1 MTLKTEKEREQMSK
15 PLHDLIDI
23 IHFTEKVST
32 KIHGILDEAHI
43 YKIIEEESAK
53 SKYVVSILLLADD
66 KSELKIVEAPVLPKK
81 LKAAEKATGLH
92 LKGFTIDLEK
102 STCYRQVV
110 RGGKTVQVT
119 VDDIVA
125 ELVPP
130 SQAHTISEIF
140 SYKGKPSILTPLKR
154 HEKITGAVAISST
167 ELTEY
172 FIPSVKTLAQHI
184 STALES
190 SDEYARRKHAEKE
203 KDKILHSL
211 EERVK
216 ELSCLYKIDEITKRD
231 APLEEILKE
240 IIQVIP
246 PSLQYPEITGC
257 CITFEDNQ
265 YKTGNFAQT
274 EWMQKKDITVSGQK
288 CGAVH
293 VCHTRKPPEDEDPFS
308 KEERD
313 LIISIAK
320 RLGEFFERKKG
331 ENALKKAEKK
341 FRDLFDY
348 AGDAIFIHDL
358 GGHFLEVNHTACQRL
373 GYTKEELLQMTPVD
387 IDLPEY
393 AALVRERIEELQ
405 KKGSLFFET
414 AHLTKDG
421 RKIPVELSSRIIEY
435 EGTPAVLSIARDITE
450 RKQAEEN
457 LQQSELRYKTLF
469 ENVPV
474 GVGTTS
480 FDGQILI
487 SNDAM
492 LEMTGYSKAELEHI
506 NVEEM
511 YENPEDRN
519 FLLSQVQEKGVVRD
533 FEVLLKHKDGTSYC
547 ASLTVTSVTMGE
559 KDVMLTMAK
568 DITEQKKAEENL
580 QKSEEKY
587 KDLVENI
594 NDVIYI
600 VDKEGVVTYV
610 SPAVESFMGYTPSEV
625 TGHHF
630 SEFIYWEDLPR
641 LRENFSTISSGNTT
655 IGEYRALSKSG
666 EIRWMRTSSR
676 PHFTGESI
684 TGVQGVLMDITEW
697 KQTEEALQK
706 SEKQY
711 RATIDSMGDAIHM
724 VDSNLQIALFNKAF
738 NKWNKELGLKTDVI
752 GKSLFEIFSFLPE
765 KVRDEYYQ
773 VFNTGKTLITEERT
787 KIMDREF
794 ITETR
799 KIPILE
805 EGRIRRVVTIVRD
818 ITESKKAE
826 EALRRSEEKFRTLF
840 ENQGIGMALGEL
852 DMSSTGTVTP
862 VEFNAA
868 LLKFFGYTEEE
879 FRTKTLAEV
888 SHPEDLEKDIILL
901 REALE
906 KNRDSFEVEKRFI
919 RKDGQVKWGHLTV
932 SLLRNTHGYPTHI
945 IASVQD
951 ITEQKLSEEAVRKS
965 EEEFRL
971 AFENAKDAIFW
982 ADPETGLVI
991 RCNKAAEILLEKKR
1005 EEIVGHH
1012 QTEVH
1017 LPQDAEYYEKV
1028 FCQHTEQKGAEDVEA
1043 EVITKSGVIKPVHIS
1058 ASLTMVGGN
1067 PVLQGIFRDITERK
1081 KAEEE
1086 LQESEE
1092 KYRTLIEHSLQ
1103 GIIIAQGT
1111 PLRLAF
1117 ANTAAA
1123 EVSGYTVEELLSFS
1137 SGSIR
1142 HLVHPEDQPVFER
1155 YVARLKGKPVP
1166 MRYDFRIIRK
1176 DGEVRWLEIYASVI
1190 EYQGNPAVQVTFID
1204 ITERKQAEE
1213 KIKQSLRE
1221 KEVLLREIHHRVK
1234 NNLQVVSSLLNLQSE
1249 HTKDEKYT
1257 EMLKESQ
1264 NRIRSMALIHEKLY
1278 KSENLADIDFKEYIE
1293 SLVHGLVRTYKTTDR
1308 VALKIDVKDIS
1319 LGIDA
1324 AIPCGLIISELVS
1337 NSLKYAFPDREG
1349 DITITLH
1356 SSDGK
1361 VELVVADSGIG
1372 IPDTVD
1378 FKKTETLGLDLVTT
1392 LVEGQLN
1399 GSITLDKK
1407 GGTAFYI
1414 TFEEVM

>member
-1 MTLKTEKEREQMSK
+1 MTLKAEKEREQMSK

-53 SKYVVSILLLADD
+53 SKYIVSILLLADD
-66 KSELKIVEAPVLPKK
+66 KSELKIVEAPVPPRK

-92 LKGFTIDLEK
+92 LKGFTINLEK
-102 STCYRQVV
+102 STYYNQVV
-110 RGGKTVQVT
+110 REGKTVQVT
-119 VDDIVA
+119 VDEIVT

-130 SQAHTISEIF
+130 SQAHTILEIF
-140 SYKGKPSILTPLKR
+140 SYKGKSSILTPLKR
-154 HEKITGAVAISST
+154 HGKITGAVAISST

-172 FIPSVKTLAQHI
+172 FIPSVKALAQHI
-184 STALES
+184 STALDL
-190 SDEYARRKHAEKE
+190 SDERAKRKHAEKE
-203 KDKILHSL
+203 KDRILHSL

-216 ELSCLYKIDEITKRD
+216 ELSCLYKVDEITKRD
-231 APLEEILKE
+231 APLKEILKE

-246 PSLQYPEITGC
+246 PSLQYPEITGS
-257 CITFEDNQ
+257 CITFENKQ

-274 EWMQKKDITVSGQK
+274 EWMQKADITVSGQK
-288 CGAVH
+288 CGVVH
-293 VCHTRKPPEDEDPFS
+293 VCYTRRPPKDGDPFS

-313 LIISIAK
+313 LIASIAK
-320 RLGEFFERKKG
+320 RLGEFIERKKG
-331 ENALKKAEKK
+331 ENVLKKAEKK
-341 FRDLFDY
+341 FKDLFDY

-358 GGHFLEVNHTACQRL
+358 EGHFLEVNHTACQQL
-373 GYTKEELLQMTPVD
+373 GYTKEELLLMTPTD

-393 AALVRERIEELQ
+393 AALVPERMEELQ

-421 RKIPVELSSRIIEY
+421 RKIPMELSSRIIEY
-435 EGTPAVLSIARDITE
+435 EGTPAVLSIGRDVTE
-450 RKQAEEN
+450 R
-457 LQQSELRYKTLF
+457 
-469 ENVPV
+469 
-474 GVGTTS
+474 
-480 FDGQILI
+480 
-487 SNDAM
+487 
-492 LEMTGYSKAELEHI
+492 
-506 NVEEM
+506 
-511 YENPEDRN
+511 
-519 FLLSQVQEKGVVRD
+519 
-533 FEVLLKHKDGTSYC
+533 
-547 ASLTVTSVTMGE
+547 
-559 KDVMLTMAK
+559 
-568 DITEQKKAEENL
+568 KKAEENL

-594 NDVIYI
+594 NDVIYT
-600 VDKEGVVTYV
+600 VNKEGVVTYV
-610 SPAVESFMGYTPSEV
+610 SPAVESFMGYTPSEA

-630 SEFIYWEDLPR
+630 SEFIYGEDLPR
-641 LRENFSTISSGNTT
+641 LREDFLSTFSGNSTID
-655 IGEYRALSKSG
+655 EYRVLSKSG
-666 EIRWMRTSSR
+666 EIRWIRTSSR
-676 PHFTGESI
+676 PIFTGESI
-684 TGVQGVLMDITEW
+684 TGVQGVLMDITKW

-724 VDSNLQIALFNKAF
+724 VDSNLQIVLFNKAF
-738 NKWNKELGLKTDVI
+738 EEWNKKLGLKTDVV
-752 GKSLFEIFSFLPE
+752 GKTLFEIFAFLPE

-773 VFNTGKTLITEERT
+773 VFNTGKTLITAERT

-805 EGRIRRVVTIVRD
+805 EGKIRRVVTVVRD

-879 FRTKTLAEV
+879 FRIKTLAEV

-901 REALE
+901 KKALE
-906 KNRDSFEVEKRFI
+906 ENRNSFEVEKRFI
-919 RKDGQVKWGHLTV
+919 RKDGQVKWGYLTV
-932 SLLRNTHGYPTHI
+932 SLLKDHGFPTHI

-1012 QTEVH
+1012 QTEAH
-1017 LPQDAEYYEKV
+1017 PPQDAEYYEKV
-1028 FCQHTEQKGAEDVEA
+1028 FCQHIEQKGVEDVEA

-1058 ASLTMVGGN
+1058 ASLTVVGGN
-1067 PVLQGIFRDITERK
+1067 PVLQGIFRDITEHK

-1092 KYRTLIEHSLQ
+1092 KYRTLIEQSLQ

-1123 EVSGYTVEELLSFS
+1123 EISGYTIEELLSFS

-1155 YVARLKGKPVP
+1155 YVARLKGKPAP
-1166 MRYDFRIIRK
+1166 SRYEFRIVRK

-1190 EYQGNPAVQVTFID
+1190 EYKGDPAVQVTFID

-1213 KIKQSLRE
+1213 KIKHSLRE

-1257 EMLKESQ
+1257 ELLKESQ

-1278 KSENLADIDFKEYIE
+1278 QSESLADIDFKEYIE
-1293 SLVHGLVRTYKTTDR
+1293 SLVHGLVRTYKTTDK

-1337 NSLKYAFPDREG
+1337 NSLKHAFPGRKG
-1349 DITITLH
+1349 NITITLY

-1361 VELVVADSGIG
+1361 VELVVADNGIG
-1372 IPDTVD
+1372 IPDTVNI
-1378 FKKTETLGLDLVTT
+1378 KKTETLGLDLVTT
-1392 LVEGQLN
+1392 LVEGQLK
-1399 GSITLDKK
+1399 GSIALDKTD
-1407 GGTAFYI
+1407 GTAFYI